1 MVTTAWCLSEVI
13 LHDVATDIFSLGER
27 ARSRAM
33 PLDASPAPT
42 CASDAS
48 DHSMDQPIVFKQ
60 RMMLEAASPAPTCA
74 SDASDYSVD
83 QPILF
88 KQRAVGRVL
97 RLSDSKLNLTM
108 NPQSVSLKGT
118 RLIFRH
124 VAYLRTLRLSAGMV
138 LKVERALR
146 AVRFSAPVT
155 IKELSLIQSKTK
167 WTKEKLSKI
176 LSSLASLLRLCDVQC
191 LNLTE
196 HRMEPQSLTVLLCHQ
211 DPLTIRLSKETLQQL
226 VVMVYNTQEE
236 EFTHSF
242 LQKVGGDLES
252 CSLNWEMI
260 QYFLQYHTLTVDF
273 RKSKIKQQNSREL
286 LSVLDRVQIRR
297 LSSSFLL
304 SIIRE
309 IYETG
314 SAHCVFSL
322 LNSTQNC
329 INLNSRELDSVH
341 CAALRFILQH
351 SSTAVSLS
359 LLWTSIPEGELENIV
374 PLLNHVSNLSVD
386 RLLLLRLLHC
396 CSVPELQQGAAAA
409 LLSALQHRLDFSCSS
424 TLDLTEHTQTHT
436 LSSEDYRVIST
447 VIQRASTH
455 TQLILQDCEI
465 EEAGVEQLF
474 SVLHTVRL
482 HCSKA
487 LLLQFITLVHVE
499 SELECVMRAASL
511 SQALSEELDLS
522 QTQLDLQACRT
533 LALFLDHSEGL
544 SELDLSHCQITDH
557 CLELLLPHLHK
568 TCILDLSHNEITN
581 ISAKR
586 IYDIVS
592 VNSSIQ
598 TVRLFN
604 NRITDRQLFLSDQRF
619 EIW

>member
-1 MVTTAWCLSEVI
+1 
-13 LHDVATDIFSLGER
+13 
-27 ARSRAM
+27 M
-33 PLDASPAPT
+33 PLDTSPAPT

-48 DHSMDQPIVFKQ
+48 DHSMDQPIV
-60 RMMLEAASPAPTCA
+60 
-74 SDASDYSVD
+74 
-83 QPILF
+83 F

-211 DPLTIRLSKETLQQL
+211 GPLTIWSPCFLHCSYKKMTTFIIYHICFLLSVCVCGGRLSKETLQQL
-226 VVMVYNTQEE
+226 VVMVYNTEEE

-260 QYFLQYHTLTVDF
+260 QYFLQYHSLTVDF
-273 RKSKIKQQNSREL
+273 RRSSIKQQNIREL
-286 LSVLDRVQIRR
+286 VTVLDRVQIRR

-341 CAALRFILQH
+341 CAALCFILQH

-436 LSSEDYRVIST
+436 LSSEDCS
-447 VIQRASTH
+447 H
-455 TQLILQDCEI
+455 
-465 EEAGVEQLF
+465 
-474 SVLHTVRL
+474 L
-482 HCSKA
+482 HC
-487 LLLQFITLVHVE
+487 HPE
-499 SELECVMRAASL
+499 SIH
-511 SQALSEELDLS
+511 
-522 QTQLDLQACRT
+522 T
-533 LALFLDHSEGL
+533 HSAHPAGL
-544 SELDLSHCQITDH
+544 
-557 CLELLLPHLHK
+557 
-568 TCILDLSHNEITN
+568 
-581 ISAKR
+581 
-586 IYDIVS
+586 
-592 VNSSIQ
+592 
-598 TVRLFN
+598 
-604 NRITDRQLFLSDQRF
+604 
-619 EIW
+619 